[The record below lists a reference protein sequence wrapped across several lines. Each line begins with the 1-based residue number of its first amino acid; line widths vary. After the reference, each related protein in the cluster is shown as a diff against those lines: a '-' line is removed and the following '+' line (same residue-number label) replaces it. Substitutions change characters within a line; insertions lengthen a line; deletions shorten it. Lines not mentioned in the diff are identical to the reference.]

1 MPRWTLVQR
10 MASSTHL
17 FPEDPHRHLRCRGMT
32 LERKYSV
39 GDSKNAADEFSE
51 KGRSADGGLRNG
63 DLLTLKSAQATIL
76 PTASCDPE
84 NLSPRNFGTTFCW
97 QKVVKRN
104 FNFLMQKQR

>member
-1 MPRWTLVQR
+1 MDFSPADGILHSFSPRGSPSPCS
-10 MASSTHL
+10 AS
-17 FPEDPHRHLRCRGMT
+17 RGMT

-39 GDSKNAADEFSE
+39 GDSKNAADEFLE
-51 KGRSADGGLRNG
+51 KGRSAGGGLRNG
-63 DLLTLKSAQATIL
+63 DLLTLKSANATIL
-76 PTASCDPE
+76 PTASYDPE

>member
-1 MPRWTLVQR
+1 
-10 MASSTHL
+10 MARETRYAT
-17 FPEDPHRHLRCRGMT
+17 EDTSLRLGNNIKIRH
-32 LERKYSV
+32 KVSSV

-51 KGRSADGGLRNG
+51 EGRSAGGGLRNG
-63 DLLTLKSAQATIL
+63 DLLTLKSAKATIL

-104 FNFLMQKQR
+104 F